1 MRILLENMRRLVRI
15 MMMVM
20 IMKIMEPVQKTQI
33 DSRTCESDVI
43 IMMSIVINIVLV
55 IIVMRKPVREM

>member
-1 MRILLENMRRLVRI
+1 